1 MAKDPAVL
9 FYTSDFISGTI
20 TMTDE
25 ERGKYIL
32 LLCLQHQKG
41 KLTERELTSVKDMD
55 EVYSKFELLEDGF
68 YYNVRM
74 KEEAE
79 KRKNYS
85 ASRSKNRQGKTKEK
99 PLVKDMKN
107 ISKTYDNHINNI
119 STSYDKHMENEN
131 ENVNINN
138 NINENINKNG
148 NENNILQ
155 KYLDNCIE
163 YNLDSFKKYY
173 NNIIEYG
180 GLDKIFDKLEYTD
193 SQRNNW
199 SRQINTVKM
208 ALGYEN

>member
-41 KLTERELTSVKDMD
+41 KLTERELLSVKDMQ
-55 EVYSKFELLEDGF
+55 EVYCKFEQLEDGF

-79 KRKNYS
+79 KRKSYC
-85 ASRSKNRQGKTKEK
+85 ASRSNNRKGKKEK
-99 PLVKDMKN
+99 ELVKDMKN
-107 ISKTYDNHINNI
+107 ISKTYDNHMKNI
-119 STSYDKHMENEN
+119 STSYEKHMENEN
-131 ENVNINN
+131 EN
-138 NINENINKNG
+138 ENINDNINKSG

-163 YNLDSFKKYY
+163 YNLDNFKKYY
-173 NNIIEYG
+173 NDILEYG
-180 GLDKIFDKLEYTD
+180 GLDKIFDKLQYTD

-199 SRQINTVKM
+199 SRQINSVKM
-208 ALGYEN
+208 ALRYGE

>member
-41 KLTERELTSVKDMD
+41 KLTERELASVKDMD
-55 EVYSKFELLEDGF
+55 EVAAKFEKLEDGF

-85 ASRSKNRQGKTKEK
+85 ESRSRNRQGKTKEK
-99 PLVKDMKN
+99 ELVKDVKN
-107 ISKTYDNHINNI
+107 ISKTYDNHMNNI
-119 STSYDKHMENEN
+119 SSSYEKHMENEN
-131 ENVNINN
+131 EN
-138 NINENINKNG
+138 ENINKNISKNKSG
-148 NENNILQ
+148 NTKAIAEKI
-155 KYLDNCIE
+155 
-163 YNLDSFKKYY
+163 
-173 NNIIEYG
+173 
-180 GLDKIFDKLEYTD
+180 LDKLIDWNTDTKQYEVALEDFSDLGGIDGISEIMGWSD
-193 SQRNNW
+193 SVKQKW
-199 SRQINTVKM
+199 SNQIKQVASYGN
-208 ALGYEN
+208 

>member
-55 EVYSKFELLEDGF
+55 AVYSKFEKLEDGF

-79 KRKNYS
+79 KRKKYS
-85 ASRSKNRQGKTKEK
+85 ESRSKNRKGKKE
-99 PLVKDMKN
+99 PVLVKDMKN

-119 STSYDKHMENEN
+119 STSYVKHMENEN
-131 ENVNINN
+131 EN
-138 NINENINKNG
+138 ENINDNINKSG

-163 YNLDSFKKYY
+163 YNLDNFKKYY
-173 NNIIEYG
+173 NEILEYG
-180 GLDKIFDKLEYTD
+180 GLDKIFDKLEYTE

-208 ALGYEN
+208 SLGYGQ

>member
-41 KLTERELTSVKDMD
+41 KLTERELSSVKDMD
-55 EVYSKFELLEDGF
+55 EVYSKFEQLEDGF

-79 KRKNYS
+79 KRKKYS
-85 ASRSKNRQGKTKEK
+85 ESRSKNRKGKKE
-99 PLVKDMKN
+99 PVLVKDMKN
-107 ISKTYDNHINNI
+107 ISKTYDNHMNNI
-119 STSYDKHMENEN
+119 STSHVKHMENEN
-131 ENVNINN
+131 ENENIND
-138 NINENINKNG
+138 NINKNG

-163 YNLDSFKKYY
+163 YNLDNFKKYY
-173 NNIIEYG
+173 NQILEYG

-208 ALGYEN
+208 SLGYGE